1 MIYSYDR
8 NYGNGIN
15 LMHVQMRTHEATS
28 IKDNTPL
35 GIKDAIQGH
44 LIFKASGSV
53 IIWRLTLIAEDQTT
67 D

>member
-28 IKDNTPL
+28 IKDNTHL
-35 GIKDAIQGH
+35 VLKCAIQGH
-44 LIFKASGSV
+44 SIFQTSG
-53 IIWRLTLIAEDQTT
+53 
-67 D
+67 